1 MSTRIIY
8 IAKREKKK
16 DAIVEIY
23 NADYILFLPF
33 VFGEF
38 QSDRIRKSFF
48 SRNMISF
55 ERLVS
60 KIAANQILQNLN

>member
-16 DAIVEIY
+16 DATVEIC
-23 NADYILFLPF
+23 NADYILFLRF
-33 VFGEF
+33 KFGEF

-48 SRNMISF
+48 NRNMISF